1 MPAAPAGTIPVR
13 HTAAARQ
20 DQSRLG
26 VGETDRDHLFERF
39 FRART
44 VTDMAIPGTGLGLP
58 IVDLIARAHGGSVC
72 YVPHEGAGSTFEIRL
87 PVAPAPA
94 PAQAPAEPAGQ
105 AQVERRDDVRRDGV
119 RLGEQA

>member
-1 MPAAPAGTIPVR
+1 V
-13 HTAAARQ
+13 
-20 DQSRLG
+20 S
-26 VGETDRDHLFERF
+26 ETDRRHLFERF

-58 IVDLIARAHGGSVC
+58 IVDLIAQAHGGSVR

-87 PVAPAPA
+87 PVAPTPAQAPA
-94 PAQAPAEPAGQ
+94 QAQAPAEPSDEGRD
-105 AQVERRDDVRRDGV
+105 EGHDDVRRDGV